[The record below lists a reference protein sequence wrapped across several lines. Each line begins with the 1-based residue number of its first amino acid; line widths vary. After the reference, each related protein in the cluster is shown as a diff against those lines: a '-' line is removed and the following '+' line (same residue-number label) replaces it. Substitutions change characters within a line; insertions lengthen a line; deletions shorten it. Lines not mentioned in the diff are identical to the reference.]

1 MVHLASKLDHCI
13 KPVMTLTYFSVTKDI
28 VIIAQWKETS
38 RALHIVVSRSQ
49 TAFSSFRPNIKEEK
63 AVWLRETM
71 HIEGSLRRGRPPLS
85 FRVDVIQNHV
95 GIDYLIPD
103 LISAIQVCQ
112 IRIYRSI

>member
-38 RALHIVVSRSQ
+38 RALHI
-49 TAFSSFRPNIKEEK
+49 
-63 AVWLRETM
+63 
-71 HIEGSLRRGRPPLS
+71 EGSLGRGRPPLS
-85 FRVDVIQNHV
+85 IRIDVIRNHV

-103 LISAIQVCQ
+103 LILAIQVCQ
-112 IRIYRSI
+112 IRIYV